1 MKNRSGYLISIYIV
15 LSILHITF
23 IILDSKFG
31 IYATKPLLMA
41 TLGWWFYLMTKNKF
55 TIPSKLFLI
64 GMFSSLFGDTFLM
77 FHGEEFFLLGL
88 ASFLVAH
95 IFYIFSFFK
104 YPRFSN
110 GIIIQKP
117 LKSMPF
123 LLYLLVVAGFLW
135 ENLGEM
141 KLPVLFY
148 SFVITIM
155 AISAMNMKN
164 RIDFRS
170 FLLILSGAILF
181 VISDTVIAINKFKST
196 GLPEILNRLIIMTSY
211 LIGQYLLAKGNANSA
226 GIKLNSPPIVGS
238 PK

>member
-1 MKNRSGYLISIYIV
+1 MKNHTGYLISIYIV
-15 LSILHITF
+15 LSILHLTF
-23 IILDSKFG
+23 IVLDSKFG

-41 TLGWWFYLMTKNKF
+41 TLGCWFYLRTKSNF
-55 TIPSKLFLI
+55 TISSKLFLI
-64 GMFSSLFGDTFLM
+64 GIFSSLVGDTFLM

-117 LKSMPF
+117 LKSMPY
-123 LLYLLVVAGFLW
+123 LLYLLVVASFLW

-148 SFVITIM
+148 SSVITLM

-164 RIDFRS
+164 RIDFQS
-170 FLLILSGAILF
+170 FLLIISGAILF
-181 VISDTVIAINKFKST
+181 VISDTVIAINKFRSCSLCAEQ
-196 GLPEILNRLIIMTSY
+196 GDVPPNPS
-211 LIGQYLLAKGNANSA
+211 SA
-226 GIKLNSPPIVGS
+226 ARMNVWK
-238 PK
+238 